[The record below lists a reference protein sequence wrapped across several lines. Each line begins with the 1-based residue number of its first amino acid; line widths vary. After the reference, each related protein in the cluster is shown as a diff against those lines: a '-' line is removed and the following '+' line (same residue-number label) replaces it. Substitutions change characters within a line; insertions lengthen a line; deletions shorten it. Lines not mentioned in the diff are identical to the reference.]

1 MAREVDVA
9 CAVHGDAVA
18 VVCSGATD
26 ISKQGHPGCDIR
38 GRSQKCNADNQGESH
53 STQSIRYGAKRRSLT
68 EQNAAGAESPARPS
82 RFACPINAAE
92 FEISNN
98 DARLDPI
105 LLRPPGIRGNP
116 FTDPR

>member
-53 STQSIRYGAKRRSLT
+53 STQSIRYGAKRRSPT
-68 EQNAAGAESPARPS
+68 EQNASVAESVRPERRYSRARSMPPNR
-82 RFACPINAAE
+82 RFLTTTRAWIRFCSAPRGLE
-92 FEISNN
+92 EI
-98 DARLDPI
+98 
-105 LLRPPGIRGNP
+105 
-116 FTDPR
+116 